1 MDPPHTNLW
10 EQQKYSGLCHNWVVH
25 MLGKSGHFYVT
36 VQDCN
41 GHFLGKNSQYKTAMV
56 WSRFTVQDCNFFSRK
71 RGAYKNNH
79 LIKTF
84 HVTFPIIWRLS
95 ELVTSKYTF
104 YGFSIDP

>member
-1 MDPPHTNLW
+1 MGCPHVRKKW
-10 EQQKYSGLCHNWVVH
+10 AFF
-25 MLGKSGHFYVT
+25 M
-36 VQDCN
+36 
-41 GHFLGKNSQYKTAMV
+41 SQYRTAMV
-56 WSRFTVQDCNFFSRK
+56 IFWVKIHSTRLQWFGQDSQFKTVIFSVGRGGLTLDRK